1 VLKFVEPEAEV
12 KLYIKYYCI
21 TLS

>member
-12 KLYIKYYCI
+12 KLHIKYQCI